1 MKGSPKTHPVL
12 SCIQA
17 LTYEEKLLGGDSDKI
32 RSAMKEVS
40 EKLAHQIL
48 LDFNEFR
55 PVPRDPRILV
65 LAGKGH
71 NGGDALL
78 AARLLLR
85 SRPRGEV
92 LLWPMESPDNMNP
105 LTLEAYDALV
115 AEEHCRVLDA
125 GVASIEYLKGKSFDL
140 CLDGVLGMQF
150 RPPLSEDLSTIL
162 DCVNEL
168 EIGFRAAVDLPS
180 GLARDGE
187 SGGFRADFTY
197 ATGILKSPL
206 LEKNSVNWT
215 GRLRYL
221 DIGFF
226 SQQQQEVDLPDWQ
239 GGQRVMTEAVL
250 EDLQHVRHPDCDKRS
265 FGHLMVIA
273 GSTEMP
279 GAALLTVKAA
289 LRSGVGLVTAFVP
302 QSVAPAFAAAVPE
315 AMWVPCEETD
325 TGSLSLDCA
334 HRLRRKLPRATA
346 LAIGPGMGTE
356 RETRALVEEVI
367 RTTTVPVVMDAD
379 ALQQALVQKIKG
391 PYVLT
396 PHIGEFARLSSTL
409 PEMVNP
415 DLLWKFTREFGLQ
428 GAIVLKGPITWVAA
442 GESLAMSPFGS
453 SALARAGSGDLLT
466 GLIGGLLAAGYSSVD
481 AARMGVVWH
490 GLAGEHLARN
500 RGHVSV
506 SSSMLLN
513 YLHEPIR
520 P

>member
-1 MKGSPKTHPVL
+1 
-12 SCIQA
+12 
-17 LTYEEKLLGGDSDKI
+17 
-32 RSAMKEVS
+32 
-40 EKLAHQIL
+40 
-48 LDFNEFR
+48 
-55 PVPRDPRILV
+55 
-65 LAGKGH
+65 
-71 NGGDALL
+71 
-78 AARLLLR
+78 
-85 SRPRGEV
+85 
-92 LLWPMESPDNMNP
+92 
-105 LTLEAYDALV
+105 
-115 AEEHCRVLDA
+115 
-125 GVASIEYLKGKSFDL
+125 
-140 CLDGVLGMQF
+140 
-150 RPPLSEDLSTIL
+150 
-162 DCVNEL
+162 
-168 EIGFRAAVDLPS
+168 
-180 GLARDGE
+180 
-187 SGGFRADFTY
+187 
-197 ATGILKSPL
+197 
-206 LEKNSVNWT
+206 
-215 GRLRYL
+215 
-221 DIGFF
+221 
-226 SQQQQEVDLPDWQ
+226 
-239 GGQRVMTEAVL
+239 
-250 EDLQHVRHPDCDKRS
+250 
-265 FGHLMVIA
+265 
-273 GSTEMP
+273 
-279 GAALLTVKAA
+279 
-289 LRSGVGLVTAFVP
+289 
-302 QSVAPAFAAAVPE
+302 
-315 AMWVPCEETD
+315 MWVPCEETD

>member
-1 MKGSPKTHPVL
+1 MKSLLKTHPVL
-12 SCIQA
+12 SCIQS
-17 LTYEEKLLGGDSDKI
+17 LTYEEKLLGGNIDKI
-32 RSAMKEVS
+32 RAAMTQVS

-55 PVPRDPRILV
+55 PFPRDPKILV
-65 LAGKGH
+65 VAGKGH

-78 AARLLLR
+78 AAHLLLR

-92 LLWPMESPDNMNP
+92 QIWPSCNPDEFNP
-105 LTLEAYDALV
+105 LTKEAFDALR
-115 AEEHCRVLDA
+115 EEGHCTVLPS
-125 GVASIEYLKGKSFDL
+125 GIESCEILKITSFDI

-150 RPPLSEDLSTIL
+150 RPPLSEELSSMM
-162 DCVNEL
+162 DCLNQMK
-168 EIGFRAAVDLPS
+168 IGFRAAVDLPT

-187 SGGFRADFTY
+187 TGGFRADFTY
-197 ATGILKSPL
+197 ATGVLKSPL
-206 LEKNSVNWT
+206 LEKNSMKWT

-226 SQQQQEVDLPDWQ
+226 DSNEQDEDIPEWE
-239 GGQRVMTEAVL
+239 GGQRVLADSIL
-250 EDLQHVRHPDCDKRS
+250 NDLRHLRHPDCDKRS

-302 QSVAPAFAAAVPE
+302 ESVAPAFAAAVPE
-315 AMWVPCEETD
+315 AMWVPCEETEA
-325 TGSLSLDCA
+325 GSISLDCA

-356 RETRALVEEVI
+356 RETRSLVEEVV
-367 RTTTVPVVMDAD
+367 RTTTVPLVLDAD

-391 PYVLT
+391 PFVLT
-396 PHIGEFARLSSTL
+396 PHVGEFARLSSTL

-415 DLLWKFTREFGLQ
+415 ELLWNYTREFGLN
-428 GAIVLKGPITWVAA
+428 GAIVLKGPVTWVAA
-442 GESLAMSPFGS
+442 DESLSMSPFGS

-466 GLIGGLLAAGYSSVD
+466 GLIGGLLAEGYSAED
-481 AARMGVVWH
+481 ASRMGVVWH